1 MKIKR
6 LAILFC
12 LLATASAIMAD
23 EFIRINTN
31 NIEMI
36 LRVKSD
42 NGRVFQSY
50 LGKRLKFESDL
61 LHLPQGGEVYLTH
74 GMEDYFEPAIEIT
87 HNDGN
92 PSLLLKYFSHE
103 TLVTDKGA
111 TETVITL
118 KDDKYP
124 TCVRLHYVAYA
135 EEDVIEAWTEITNEE
150 KKPVTLK
157 KYASN
162 LLHFDNA
169 AYYLTSF
176 TGDWADEAHMNTTP
190 LKAGKTVIDTKLGS
204 RAGMFN
210 PSMFILSIN
219 QPASETAGECLL
231 GTLGWTGNFRYTF
244 EIDNKRTLR
253 IISGI
258 NPYASE
264 YTLKRG
270 ETFVTPKFYFT
281 YSTEG
286 LGLASRNL
294 HDWARRYQLKDGEGE
309 RMTLLNNWEA
319 TYFDFSEEKLC
330 ELMGDAVRLG
340 VDMFL
345 LDDGWFGNKYPR
357 HSDTQGLG
365 DWQETTAKLPGG
377 IGYLVNEA
385 AKKNIKF
392 GIWIEPEMVNP
403 KSELYEKHKDWII
416 HLPNRDEYY
425 FRNQMVLDLSN
436 PEVQDFVY
444 GVVDGLM
451 TKYPGIAFFKWDCNS
466 PITNIYSP
474 YLGKGKQTHLY
485 VEYVRGLY
493 NVLDRI
499 KAKYPDLPMMLCSGG
514 GGRLDYKALEY
525 FTEFWASDNTD
536 PVERLF
542 IQYANSFFYP
552 AKATCAHVTTWNKTA
567 SVKFRTEVAMMGKLG
582 FDIKLSD
589 MTENEIIYANG
600 AVKNYKRLR
609 PAILEGDMY
618 RLISPYDGDHAST
631 MFVDKEKQQGVVF
644 AFDIYPRFGDKRQPV
659 RLMGLDPE
667 KQYLVKEINLMPEQ
681 QSWMEGDGKVFS
693 GDYLMNV
700 GLNIFT
706 GNKLHSRVIELT
718 TE

>member
-6 LAILFC
+6 LALLLC
-12 LLATASAIMAD
+12 LLATTSVMIAD

-36 LRVKSD
+36 LRVA
-42 NGRVFQSY
+42 NGRVYQSY
-50 LGKRLKFESDL
+50 IGKRLMYESDL
-61 LHLPQGGEVYLTH
+61 RYLPRGGEAYLTH
-74 GMEDYFEPAIEIT
+74 GMEDYFEPAIEIA
-87 HNDGN
+87 HSDGN
-92 PSLLLKYFSHE
+92 PSLLLKYVSHE
-103 TLVTDKGA
+103 TSTTDKGA
-111 TETVITL
+111 TETVVTL
-118 KDDKYP
+118 MDDKYP
-124 TCVRLHYVAYA
+124 TSVRLHYVAYA
-135 EEDVIEAWTEITNEE
+135 EEDVIEAWTEITNGE
-150 KKPVTLK
+150 KKPVVMK

-162 LLHFDNA
+162 LLHFDKA

-190 LKAGKTVIDTKLGS
+190 LKAGKMVIDTKLGS

-219 QPASETAGECLL
+219 QPATETEGECLL

-244 EIDNKRTLR
+244 EIDNNQALR
-253 IISGI
+253 VISGI

-264 YTLKRG
+264 YTLMKG

-281 YSTEG
+281 YSCKG

-294 HDWARRYQLKDGEGE
+294 HDWARRHQLKDGEGD
-309 RMTLLNNWEA
+309 RLTLLNNWEA

-357 HSDTQGLG
+357 HNDTQGLG
-365 DWQETTAKLPGG
+365 DWQETADKLPGG
-377 IGYLVNEA
+377 VGRLVDEA

-403 KSELYEKHKDWII
+403 KSELYEKHKDWVI

-425 FRNQMVLDLSN
+425 FRNQLVLDLSN
-436 PEVQDFVY
+436 PEVQDFVF

-451 TKYPGIAFFKWDCNS
+451 TKYPEIAFFKWDCNS

-474 YLGKGKQTHLY
+474 YLGKDKQTHLY
-485 VEYVRGLY
+485 VEHVRGLY

-499 KAKYPDLPMMLCSGG
+499 KAKYPELPMMLCSGG

-525 FTEFWASDNTD
+525 FTEYWASDNTD

-552 AKATCAHVTTWNKTA
+552 AKATCAHVTTWNRSA

-589 MTENEIIYANG
+589 MSEDEVAYANA
-600 AVKNYKRLR
+600 AVKNYKRLK
-609 PAILEGDMY
+609 PAILDGDMY
-618 RLISPYDGDHAST
+618 RLVSPYDGDHAST
-631 MFVDKEKQQGVVF
+631 MFVDKNKQQAVVF
-644 AFDIYPRFGDKRQPV
+644 AFDIYPRFGDKRLPV
-659 RLMGLDPE
+659 RFMGLDPD
-667 KQYLVKEINLMPEQ
+667 KQYRVKEINLMPNHR
-681 QSWMEGDGKVFS
+681 SWMGGNDQVYS

-706 GNKLHSRVIELT
+706 GNKLHSRVIEVT
-718 TE
+718 VE